1 MPRMKILNEAEQAL
15 FDHPPQLSS
24 IERQRIFDLPVAAW
38 SAANDIQS
46 VPSKIGF
53 LVSAGYFRSARRFFP
68 ASDFYDRDIAYVAV
82 RLGTDASGFDSA
94 AYSARTRQRHRLQ
107 ILELMGFRP
116 FDASA
121 ARLLETELDI
131 MARSHSG
138 PAQIFWR
145 AVDWL
150 VSRRVE
156 IPTSFRLTEAVSQAV
171 QRRGR
176 AIAKLISQAMTSEV
190 RQLLN
195 DLFQREETAPGRSP
209 YRLTLLKKQSQSTRP
224 TKIRER
230 LVDLG
235 VLKELYAKIAPI
247 LSVLNFGSEAI
258 RYFAGSVARMRTT
271 DLRRRADD
279 DMHVHLVAFIA
290 HQYFRLHDNLVD
302 VLLISVKTFENA
314 ALREHRDW
322 CFDERKRHE
331 QAAESLLDDLD
342 ASVFQIL
349 RQIREAVAD
358 ALLSD
363 QEKVTRIGLLVLP
376 EQTAEEKS
384 RELRASLVNG
394 LADEHY
400 FDLLESRSVRLQ
412 NQVGG
417 ILKAITF
424 QADPS
429 IADLDAAIARFAAT
443 DGNLDRSAP
452 DAFLAGDERAAVWKD
467 GKFRIS
473 LYKAFLF
480 QHVAGAIKSGS
491 LNLEQSHRRRP
502 LESYLIDRTRWQT
515 EREQLLERAGMTRFE
530 DPVAV
535 LAELDAALQTRFEDT
550 NRAIAEGRNP
560 HFKMLK
566 GKAFRVSTPKQDEEE
581 SEPLRH
587 FFPERHYVPLTEIL
601 ATVNLHTGF
610 ATELRHLRQTHVRP
624 VSEKI
629 LFAGV
634 ICLGCAIGSAKMAQI
649 STSLSAAELDS
660 AINWRFSLVNL
671 HAANDRITS
680 FMAAMELPNI
690 YRRSENEIHTASDG
704 QKFEVRAD
712 SLNANHS
719 FKYFGK
725 GQGISAYTFVD
736 ERNLFWHSLVFS
748 AAERESAYVIDGLMR
763 NDVVKSDIHST
774 DTHGFSEV
782 IFAVTHLIE
791 VTFAPRI
798 KNLKKQ
804 SLYMFR
810 SRRGGD
816 RTGWLIKPEQYVDQA
831 AVVTAWDDVLRLVV
845 TIKLKE
851 STASDIFRRLNS
863 YSRQHSLYTALKA
876 FGRIIKTVFILRYI
890 DDVELRMQIENL
902 LNRIELGNRFTR
914 AVAVGNPRE
923 FSAGD
928 KDEQEIAETCN
939 RLIKNAIVCWN
950 YLLLEHRLN
959 QASTDE
965 IKAEIRT
972 AVANHSVISWGHV
985 NLLGEYDF
993 SDEKLRDSV
1002 GIPPPKIVPKSQAK
1016 MRGQKATEMAAF

>member
-1 MPRMKILNEAEQAL
+1 VPRMKILNEAEQVL
-15 FDHPPQLSS
+15 FDRPPQLSS
-24 IERQRIFDLPVAAW
+24 IERRRVFDLPVAVW
-38 SAANDIQS
+38 SAANDMQS
-46 VPSKIGF
+46 VSGKIGF
-53 LVSAGYFRSARRFFP
+53 LVSVGYFRSARRFFL
-68 ASDFYDRDIAYVAV
+68 ASDFHDPDIAYVAA
-82 RLGTDASGFDSA
+82 RLGIGTNGFDRA
-94 AYSARTRQRHRLQ
+94 AYSARNRQRQRLQ
-107 ILELMGFRP
+107 ILELAGFHP

-121 ARLLETELDI
+121 AQLLEIELET

-138 PAQIFWR
+138 PTQIFWR

-150 VSRRVE
+150 VSKRIE
-156 IPTSFRLTEAVSQAV
+156 IPTSFRLTQAVSRAV

-190 RQLLN
+190 RQLLAN
-195 DLFQREETAPGRSP
+195 LFEREETAAGQSP

-230 LVDLG
+230 LADLG
-235 VLKELYAKIAPI
+235 VLKELYAKVAPI
-247 LSVLNFGSEAI
+247 LSVLNLGSEGI

-279 DMHVHLVAFIA
+279 DTHAHLVAFIA

-322 CFDERKRHE
+322 CFDERTRHE
-331 QAAESLLDDLD
+331 QATKSLLDNLD

-358 ALLSD
+358 DLLSD
-363 QEKVTRIGLLVLP
+363 REKVARIGLLVQS

-384 RELRASLVNG
+384 RELRASLANG
-394 LADEHY
+394 AADDHY
-400 FDLLESRSVRLQ
+400 FDILELRSIRLQ
-412 NQVGG
+412 NQVAG

-424 QADPS
+424 QAEPK
-429 IADLDAAIARFAAT
+429 IADLAAAIARFVAT
-443 DGNLDRSAP
+443 DGVLDRTAP
-452 DAFLAGDERAAVWKD
+452 SAFLAGDERTAVWKD
-467 GKFRIS
+467 SKFRIS
-473 LYKAFLF
+473 LYKALLF
-480 QHVAGAIKSGS
+480 RHVAGAIKSGS

-502 LESYLIDRTRWQT
+502 LESYLIDRTRWEA
-515 EREQLLERAGMTRFE
+515 EREQLLERAGMTRFA
-530 DPVAV
+530 DPAPV
-535 LAELDAALQTRFEDT
+535 LAELDVALQSRFEDT
-550 NRAIAEGRNP
+550 NRAIAEGLNP

-601 ATVNLHTGF
+601 ATVNLHAGF
-610 ATELRHLRQTHVRP
+610 GSELRHLRQTHVRP

-629 LFAGV
+629 LFAGI
-634 ICLGCAIGSAKMAQI
+634 ICLGCAIGPAKMAQI

-660 AINWRFSLVNL
+660 AINWRFSLENL
-671 HAANDRITS
+671 QAANDRITS

-804 SLYMFR
+804 SLYMLR

-816 RTGWLIKPEQYVDQA
+816 RAGWVIKPEQYVDQDS
-831 AVVTAWDDVLRLVV
+831 VVTAWDDVLRLVV
-845 TIKLKE
+845 TIKLKK

-876 FGRIIKTVFILRYI
+876 FGRIIKTMFILRYI

-914 AVAVGNPRE
+914 AIAVGNPRE

-928 KDEQEIAETCN
+928 KEEQEIAETCN

-965 IKAEIRT
+965 IRAEIRA

-1002 GIPPPKIVPKSQAK
+1002 GIPPPKIVSISPTK
-1016 MRGQKATEMAAF
+1016 MRGQKSA

>member
-1 MPRMKILNEAEQAL
+1 VPRMKILNEAEQVL
-15 FDHPPQLSS
+15 FDRPPQLSG
-24 IERQRIFDLPVAAW
+24 IERRRVFDLPVAVW
-38 SAANDIQS
+38 SAANDMQS
-46 VPSKIGF
+46 VSGKIGF
-53 LVSAGYFRSARRFFP
+53 LISAGYFRSARRFFV
-68 ASDFYDRDIAYVAV
+68 ASDFHDHDIAYVAA
-82 RLGTDASGFDSA
+82 RLGTGANEFDSA
-94 AYSARTRQRHRLQ
+94 AYSARNRQRHRLQ
-107 ILELMGFRP
+107 ILALTGFRP
-116 FDASA
+116 FDAGA
-121 ARLLETELDI
+121 ARLLETELDT

-150 VSRRVE
+150 VSRRIE
-156 IPTSFRLTEAVSQAV
+156 IPTSFRLTQAVSRAV

-176 AIAKLISQAMTSEV
+176 AIAKLISQAMTSEL
-190 RQLLN
+190 RQLLDN
-195 DLFQREETAPGRSP
+195 LFQREETAVSQTP
-209 YRLTLLKKQSQSTRP
+209 YRLTLLKKLSQSTRP
-224 TKIRER
+224 TRIRER
-230 LVDLG
+230 LADLG
-235 VLKELYAKIAPI
+235 VLKELYAKVAPI
-247 LSVLNFGSEAI
+247 LSVLNLGSEGI

-271 DLRRRADD
+271 DLRRRADE
-279 DMHVHLVAFIA
+279 DMHIHLVAFIA
-290 HQYFRLHDNLVD
+290 HQFFRLHDNLVD
-302 VLLISVKTFENA
+302 VLLISVKTIENA

-342 ASVFQIL
+342 ESVFQIL

-358 ALLSD
+358 DLLSD
-363 QEKVTRIGLLVLP
+363 KEKVARIGLLVQP

-394 LADEHY
+394 VADVHY
-400 FDLLESRSVRLQ
+400 FDILESRSVRLQ

-424 QADPS
+424 QAAPH
-429 IADLDAAIARFAAT
+429 IADLEAAIARFVAT
-443 DGNLDRSAP
+443 DGILDRMAP
-452 DAFLAGDERAAVWKD
+452 AAFLAGDERAAVWKD

-473 LYKAFLF
+473 LYKVLLF
-480 QHVAGAIKSGS
+480 RHAAGAIKSGS

-502 LESYLIDRTRWQT
+502 LESYLIDRTRWQA
-515 EREQLLERAGMTRFE
+515 EREQLLERAGITRFA
-530 DPVAV
+530 DPVPV
-535 LAELDAALQTRFEDT
+535 LVELDAALQTRFEDT

-566 GKAFRVSTPKQDEEE
+566 GKAFRVSTPKQDDEE

-634 ICLGCAIGSAKMAQI
+634 ICLGCAIGSTKMAQI

-660 AINWRFSLVNL
+660 AINWRFSLENL
-671 HAANDRITS
+671 RAANDRITS
-680 FMAAMELPNI
+680 FMAATELPNI
-690 YRRSENEIHTASDG
+690 YRRSEEEIHTASDG

-763 NDVVKSDIHST
+763 NDVVKSDVHST

-782 IFAVTHLIE
+782 IFAVTHLIA

-804 SLYMFR
+804 SLYMLR
-810 SRRGGD
+810 SRRGRD
-816 RTGWLIKPEQYVDQA
+816 RTGWVIKPEQYVDQDP
-831 AVVTAWDDVLRLVV
+831 VVAAWDDVLRLVV

-876 FGRIIKTVFILRYI
+876 FGRIIKTMFILRYI

-914 AVAVGNPRE
+914 AIAVGNPRE

-928 KDEQEIAETCN
+928 KEEQEIDETCN
-939 RLIKNAIVCWN
+939 RLIKNAIICWN

-1016 MRGQKATEMAAF
+1016 MGGRKSA

>member
-1 MPRMKILNEAEQAL
+1 
-15 FDHPPQLSS
+15 
-24 IERQRIFDLPVAAW
+24 
-38 SAANDIQS
+38 
-46 VPSKIGF
+46 
-53 LVSAGYFRSARRFFP
+53 
-68 ASDFYDRDIAYVAV
+68 
-82 RLGTDASGFDSA
+82 
-94 AYSARTRQRHRLQ
+94 
-107 ILELMGFRP
+107 
-116 FDASA
+116 
-121 ARLLETELDI
+121 
-131 MARSHSG
+131 
-138 PAQIFWR
+138 
-145 AVDWL
+145 
-150 VSRRVE
+150 
-156 IPTSFRLTEAVSQAV
+156 
-171 QRRGR
+171 
-176 AIAKLISQAMTSEV
+176 
-190 RQLLN
+190 
-195 DLFQREETAPGRSP
+195 
-209 YRLTLLKKQSQSTRP
+209 
-224 TKIRER
+224 
-230 LVDLG
+230 
-235 VLKELYAKIAPI
+235 
-247 LSVLNFGSEAI
+247 
-258 RYFAGSVARMRTT
+258 
-271 DLRRRADD
+271 
-279 DMHVHLVAFIA
+279 
-290 HQYFRLHDNLVD
+290 
-302 VLLISVKTFENA
+302 
-314 ALREHRDW
+314 
-322 CFDERKRHE
+322 
-331 QAAESLLDDLD
+331 
-342 ASVFQIL
+342 
-349 RQIREAVAD
+349 
-358 ALLSD
+358 
-363 QEKVTRIGLLVLP
+363 
-376 EQTAEEKS
+376 
-384 RELRASLVNG
+384 
-394 LADEHY
+394 
-400 FDLLESRSVRLQ
+400 
-412 NQVGG
+412 
-417 ILKAITF
+417 
-424 QADPS
+424 
-429 IADLDAAIARFAAT
+429 
-443 DGNLDRSAP
+443 
-452 DAFLAGDERAAVWKD
+452 
-467 GKFRIS
+467 
-473 LYKAFLF
+473 
-480 QHVAGAIKSGS
+480 
-491 LNLEQSHRRRP
+491 
-502 LESYLIDRTRWQT
+502 
-515 EREQLLERAGMTRFE
+515 MTRFA
-530 DPVAV
+530 DPVPV

-610 ATELRHLRQTHVRP
+610 VTELQHLRQTHVRR

-649 STSLSAAELDS
+649 STSLSTAELDS
-660 AINWRFSLVNL
+660 AINWRFSVENL
-671 HAANDRITS
+671 HAANDRITG

-816 RTGWLIKPEQYVDQA
+816 RTGWVIKPEQYVDQDP
-831 AVVTAWDDVLRLVV
+831 VVTAWDDVLRLVV

-876 FGRIIKTVFILRYI
+876 FGRIIKTMFILRYI

-914 AVAVGNPRE
+914 AIAVGNPRE

-928 KDEQEIAETCN
+928 KEEQEIAETCN

-950 YLLLEHRLN
+950 YLLLEHRLV

-965 IKAEIRT
+965 TKAEIRA

-1002 GIPPPKIVPKSQAK
+1002 GIPPPKIMPKSQPQ
-1016 MRGQKATEMAAF
+1016 MRGQKST